1 MTLIISVIGFFLNS
15 RLGQYALG
23 AVGIFALVTWFAVHN
38 QNKGVEKE
46 RVRVERKGKVTDE
59 KARIARDAAERD
71 PRGMLKRWQ
80 RD

>member
-1 MTLIISVIGFFLNS
+1 MTIITTVIGFFLNS

-23 AVGIFALVTWFAVHN
+23 AAGVFALVTWFAVSN

-46 RVRVERKGKVTDE
+46 RVRVQQAGAQVE
-59 KARIARDAAERD
+59 KKAIAARATAERD
-71 PRGMLKRWQ
+71 ARRLLKQWE